1 MRSNRLYRRNRMLI
15 CNKATLSI
23 VWLLFWVGGTFA
35 DEAGDEIAEITVTE
49 SRVANTR
56 PAGTYASPATV
67 LRFDPTTE
75 LQSRGLP
82 EGQADVTVRGGLF
95 ENTGFK
101 TGAVTIMDPQTGHY
115 VAELPIDPGFLSAPQ
130 AFTTCRLQAADKP
143 CWPQPWTRASHIS
156 IQPRSMASALRNWNL
171 DECFPRTP
179 VKLRWLRK

>member
-1 MRSNRLYRRNRMLI
+1 MKWRSALAVWAGLGMTVSLA
-15 CNKATLSI
+15 AT
-23 VWLLFWVGGTFA
+23 A
-35 DEAGDEIAEITVTE
+35 DDGDEEIAEITVTE

-115 VAELPIDPGFLSAPQ
+115 VAELPLDPGFLSAPQ
-130 AFTTCRLQAADKP
+130 ILTGIDNTLAGFNSSVATV
-143 CWPQPWTRASHIS
+143 I
-156 IQPRSMASALRNWNL
+156 
-171 DECFPRTP
+171 
-179 VKLRWLRK
+179 